1 MNNTNSSSSVRPQDA
16 LFLQPRVDQYG
27 GHMVMTNVSRPKHS
41 RLVYLD
47 SRLQDV
53 MPPVDSSATA
63 TITLPNRVNNVS
75 AIRALSAEI
84 PMTMKNFSAAIGNT
98 TLIMKSI
105 KRHNHDVND
114 VYLNSTTDIPD
125 KIVTI
130 ADGQYST
137 VAELAAAIE
146 LAFDTVFG
154 ANIINVSVV
163 NGRISIY
170 LTKYLE
176 ASFFF
181 VSDTAPTYLV
191 NRQFGWFAGFRN
203 LSKYAIDRNTSFTAE
218 KEPDLNG
225 IRYAYLV
232 VDEFSKSAAQSSA
245 VVPSRIQRNILAK
258 ITFDRTKYPY
268 GSILP
273 ANLANG
279 LLCCNQ
285 RNYNGTTDIQRLR
298 ILLMD
303 EFGTVLEF
311 NEIDYFSVALEVDYE

>member
-1 MNNTNSSSSVRPQDA
+1 MNNTNSSSPARPQDA

-41 RLVYLD
+41 KLIYLD
-47 SRLQDV
+47 SRLQDI

-63 TITLPNRVNNVS
+63 TITLSNRVNHVS
-75 AIRALSAEI
+75 AIRAISAEI

-105 KRHNHDVND
+105 KRYSYDPNNNNHETFVD
-114 VYLNSTTDIPD
+114 LPD
-125 KIVTI
+125 QIVTI
-130 ADGQYST
+130 ADGLYST
-137 VAELAAAIE
+137 VGELAAA
-146 LAFDTVFG
+146 LDSAFDVVYG
-154 ANIINVSVV
+154 ANILNVSVV
-163 NGRISIY
+163 NGRITIVASN
-170 LTKYLE
+170 YLE
-176 ASFFF
+176 ATFYF
-181 VSDTAPTYLV
+181 VSNSSPTYFV
-191 NRQFGWFAGFRN
+191 NRQFGWFAGFRG
-203 LSKYAIDRNTSFTAE
+203 LSGYAIARYGTVTAE

-225 IRYAYLV
+225 IRYAFLV

-245 VVPSRIQRNILAK
+245 VVPSRIQSNILAK

-268 GSILP
+268 GSILS

-279 LLCCNQ
+279 LLCCNH

-303 EFGTVLEF
+303 EFGTVIEF
-311 NEIDYFSVALEVDYE
+311 NDIDYFSLALKVDYE

>member
-1 MNNTNSSSSVRPQDA
+1 MNNTNSSSTIRPQDA

-41 RLVYLD
+41 RLIYLD

-105 KRHNHDVND
+105 TRYYYDVNNNNFETSIN
-114 VYLNSTTDIPD
+114 LPD
-125 KIVTI
+125 QIVTI
-130 ADGQYST
+130 ADGLYST
-137 VAELAAAIE
+137 VGQLAAALE
-146 LAFDTVFG
+146 SAFDAVFG
-154 ANIINVSVV
+154 ANILNVSVV
-163 NGRISIY
+163 NGRISIVASNFID
-170 LTKYLE
+170 
-176 ASFFF
+176 ASFYF

-191 NRQFGWFAGFRN
+191 NRQFGWLAGFRN
-203 LSKYAIDRNTSFTAE
+203 LSVYTIVRNASITAE

-225 IRYAYLV
+225 IRYAFLV

-268 GSILP
+268 GTILP

-303 EFGTVLEF
+303 EFGTVIEF